1 MVKQGEIFYLD
12 FDPSKGHE
20 EKKKRPA
27 IVLSNDVVFKTSGM
41 TIVAPISSTTRNFPM
56 YYQLT
61 SAKIIYGKVLLDQT
75 VSLDLIARG
84 ISDKNI
90 IDRVSK
96 QELEE
101 IIYLYKLLFS
111 ID

>member
-20 EKKKRPA
+20 EKKKRLA

-61 SAKIIYGKVLLDQT
+61 STKTIYGKVLLDQT

-84 ISDKNI
+84 VSDKNV
-90 IDRVSK
+90 IDQVSK
-96 QELEE
+96 QELQE